1 MYPSLIKVC
10 YVVPFTLSSKT
21 SCNMKRQ
28 RAKRQIKKKKKRKL
42 LMVSTEHSIKNILPS
57 ERTKIEI
64 SSKHFGF
71 NCKRKWVEKVCGAW
85 GCVLGSEEG

>member
-28 RAKRQIKKKKKRKL
+28 RAKRQIKKKKKG
-42 LMVSTEHSIKNILPS
+42 NY
-57 ERTKIEI
+57 
-64 SSKHFGF
+64 
-71 NCKRKWVEKVCGAW
+71 
-85 GCVLGSEEG
+85 

>member
-28 RAKRQIKKKKKRKL
+28 RAKRQIKKKKK
-42 LMVSTEHSIKNILPS
+42 EIINGFY
-57 ERTKIEI
+57 RTFHKKY
-64 SSKHFGF
+64 SSF
-71 NCKRKWVEKVCGAW
+71 
-85 GCVLGSEEG
+85 